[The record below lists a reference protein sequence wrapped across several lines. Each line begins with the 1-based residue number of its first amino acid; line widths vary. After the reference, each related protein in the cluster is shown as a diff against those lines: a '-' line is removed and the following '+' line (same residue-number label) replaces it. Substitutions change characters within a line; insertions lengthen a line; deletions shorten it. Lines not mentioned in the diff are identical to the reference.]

1 MKQLKLFVMACC
13 LLSVTP
19 SFPQSQPSAPDQSQR
34 LTVDQAVAEA
44 LEKNIGLLAERYNVS
59 VAEARLITARLRPNP
74 VVSLGG
80 DHLDLL
86 GTDYNEV
93 NRAGPQ
99 EFNFRT
105 DFLLERGGKR
115 RSRIEVAESARSLA
129 QLQLLNTIRGL
140 VVDVQSAFVDVQL
153 ARDSLSLAQ
162 ENLKALNEIV
172 EVNSARV
179 RAGDLADVELVR
191 TRIAALQF
199 QNAVRQAEL
208 RLYTARG
215 RLELLLG
222 RTSLSETLE
231 VAGPLRREPE
241 TLSLDEL
248 GKLAF
253 DNRPDLLALRRD
265 QARSVA
271 EFRLQLAQGKV
282 DYTFGTEYRR
292 QQGLAGTGNSLGF
305 FFSAPLPLFNRN
317 QGEIERARREQQQIE
332 VRARSLEATIRNEVK
347 MAYKQYS
354 TAGTLLE
361 TIEKD
366 MLAQARDV
374 RQITEYSYKRGEA
387 TLIEFLDAQRTFN
400 ETMQGYN
407 EARAEYARSLYIIDS
422 VSGKAVNP

>member
-1 MKQLKLFVMACC
+1 MNQLKLFVITY
-13 LLSVTP
+13 LLWLSP
-19 SFPQSQPSAPDQSQR
+19 CFPQSRSDASQQPES
-34 LTVDQAVAEA
+34 LTIDQAVAES

-74 VVSLGG
+74 IVSLGG

-86 GTDYNEV
+86 GTDYNEI

-105 DFLLERGGKR
+105 DFLLERGSKR
-115 RSRIEVAESARSLA
+115 KSRIEVAENARSVA

-140 VVDVQSAFVDVQL
+140 VLDVQSAFVDMQL
-153 ARDSLSLAQ
+153 ARDSLALAQ

-172 EVNSARV
+172 EVNAARV

-191 TRIAALQF
+191 TRVAALQF

-208 RLYTARG
+208 RLYSARG

-222 RTSLSETLE
+222 RASLSETLE
-231 VAGPLRREPE
+231 IAGPLRRETQ

-253 DNRPDLLALRRD
+253 DNRPDLLALKRD

-271 EFRLQLAQGKV
+271 EFRLQIAQGKV
-282 DYTFGTEYRR
+282 DYILGTEYRR

-305 FFSAPLPLFNRN
+305 FFSVPLPVFNRN
-317 QGEIERARREQQQIE
+317 QGEIERARLEQQQIGA
-332 VRARSLEATIRNEVK
+332 RARSLEATIMNEVK

-354 TAGTLLE
+354 TANALLE

-366 MLAQARDV
+366 MLIQARDV

-387 TLIEFLDAQRTFN
+387 TLVEFLDAQRAFN

-407 EARAEYARSLYIIDS
+407 EARAEHARSLYVIDS
-422 VSGKAVNP
+422 ISGKAVNP

>member
-1 MKQLKLFVMACC
+1 MNQLRRFAITYLFLFSLC
-13 LLSVTP
+13 
-19 SFPQSQPSAPDQSQR
+19 FPQSLSPAHPSSGP
-34 LTVDQAVAEA
+34 LTIDQAVAEA
-44 LEKNIGLLAERYNVS
+44 LEKNIELLAERYNVS
-59 VAEARLITARLRPNP
+59 LAEARLITARLRPNP

-86 GTDYNEV
+86 GTDYNEI

-115 RSRIEVAESARSLA
+115 RSRIDVAENSKSVA

-140 VVDVQSAFVDVQL
+140 VLDVQSTFVDVQL
-153 ARDSLSLAQ
+153 ARDNLVLAQ

-172 EVNSARV
+172 EVNAARV

-191 TRIAALQF
+191 TRVAALQF

-208 RLYTARG
+208 RLYSTRG

-222 RTSLSETLE
+222 RVSLSETLE
-231 VAGPLRREPE
+231 VSGPLRHD
-241 TLSLDEL
+241 TQVLSLDEL

-253 DNRPDLLALRRD
+253 QDRPDLLALRRD
-265 QARSVA
+265 QARSAA
-271 EFRLQLAQGKV
+271 EMRLQIAQGKV
-282 DYTFGTEYRR
+282 DYTVGTEYRR

-305 FFSAPLPLFNRN
+305 FFSAPLPVFNRN
-317 QGEIERARREQQQIE
+317 QGEIERARLEQQQVE
-332 VRARSLEATIRNEVK
+332 ARVRSLEAIIVNEVK
-347 MAYKQYS
+347 TAYKQYS
-354 TAGTLLE
+354 TANALIE

-366 MLAQARDV
+366 MLTQARDV

-387 TLIEFLDAQRTFN
+387 TLIEFLDAQRAFN
-400 ETMQGYN
+400 ETMQGYH
-407 EARAEYARSLYIIDS
+407 EARAEYARSLYAIDS